1 MARIVAIESIQAWVS
16 DALHLEIYKRE
27 AADLGRLAEGENPPL
42 SWKEIFQKAVEEG
55 SLTPEDVPYWLGIAT
70 KGQAEENV
78 KDIEEDYGA
87 VHV

>member
-27 AADLGRLAEGENPPL
+27 AADLGRLAEGESPPMT
-42 SWKEIFQKAVEEG
+42 WKEIFQKAVEEG
-55 SLTPEDVPYWLGIAT
+55 SLTPEDVPYWLSVAT
-70 KGQAEENV
+70 KGQGEGNV
-78 KDIEEDYGA
+78 EDIEEDYDA